1 VDHSSDG
8 HDDIMMPVATRKHTS
23 DGLVDVVVP
32 IATRKHGSD
41 GRDIISPVATVFFL
55 FQ

>member
-8 HDDIMMPVATRKHTS
+8 HDDIMPVATRKHCS
-23 DGLVDVVVP
+23 DGHDDV
-32 IATRKHGSD
+32 
-41 GRDIISPVATVFFL
+41 ISPVVTVFFL